1 MLRVRL
7 HRFVGSPVYRRNM
20 EYRTQLES
28 LTTLS
33 SDEIAQACNGER
45 INALI
50 TRCYDEYLELRE
62 LAEEA
67 RGGNTSDRHDFFMQE
82 AAAWRDTARV
92 LRELSADHA
101 AQASAAETSR
111 SA

>member
-1 MLRVRL
+1 MD
-7 HRFVGSPVYRRNM
+7 
-20 EYRTQLES
+20 YRTQLES

-33 SDEIAQACNGER
+33 ADEIAQACAGDR
-45 INALI
+45 VGALV
-50 TRCYDEYLELRE
+50 THCYDEYLELRE

-67 RGGNTSDRHDFFMQE
+67 RDSDTSEQYDFYLQE

-92 LRELSADHA
+92 LREMSA
-101 AQASAAETSR
+101 QQSAGTAMR

>member
-1 MLRVRL
+1 
-7 HRFVGSPVYRRNM
+7 M

-33 SDEIAQACNGER
+33 GDEIAQACNGER
-45 INALI
+45 INALV

-67 RGGNTSDRHDFFMQE
+67 RGGTTSERHDFYMQE

-92 LRELSADHA
+92 LREMSA
-101 AQASAAETSR
+101 ASAATGA
-111 SA
+111 SAATA

>member
-1 MLRVRL
+1 MD
-7 HRFVGSPVYRRNM
+7 
-20 EYRTQLES
+20 YRTQLES

-33 SDEIAQACNGER
+33 ADDIARACAGDGL
-45 INALI
+45 NALV

-67 RGGNTSDRHDFFMQE
+67 LSAPTVESHQYYLQE

-92 LRELSADHA
+92 LNELRARERSVATAVSA
-101 AQASAAETSR
+101 
-111 SA
+111 

>member
-1 MLRVRL
+1 MD
-7 HRFVGSPVYRRNM
+7 
-20 EYRTQLES
+20 YRTQLES

-33 SDEIAQACNGER
+33 MSAITRACAGEGL
-45 INALI
+45 NALL
-50 TRCYDEYLELRE
+50 TQCYDEYLELRE

-67 RGGNTSDRHDFFMQE
+67 LTDTTPETHEYYMQE

-92 LRELSADHA
+92 LNELRAE
-101 AQASAAETSR
+101 QSAAARAAE